1 MVSINSSYDD
11 LNSVGTSNLQLYLS
25 EIGKIKLLPKD
36 ETEKLAIKYRENGD
50 KQAAAEMVLANLRLV
65 VKVVSDYQK
74 YWTSNFLDL
83 IQEGNVGLTRAVDKY
98 DPSRGVK
105 FSSYAAYWIRA
116 HVLKFIMDNWRL
128 VKIGTTQAQRKLFF
142 KLSHERKVLEA
153 QGIQPD
159 TKMLSKRL
167 GVNEKEVVEMDKR
180 LGNSEVSLEAPITS
194 NSDDEQMIFLV
205 QEGPSV
211 EDMVVDCDFKDR
223 LHNLLEAQNDSFS
236 ARERV
241 ILYERLMTDDGRT
254 LRDIADQFE
263 ISRERVRQV
272 ELALLKKLRTAI
284 SDEMQ
289 YEMAS

>member
-1 MVSINSSYDD
+1 MVSINASYND
-11 LNSVGTSNLQLYLS
+11 LNSASSSNLQMYLR

-36 ETEKLAIKYRENGD
+36 ETEKLAVKYHEEGD
-50 KQAAAEMVLANLRLV
+50 KKAGAEMVLANLRLV

-83 IQEGNVGLTRAVDKY
+83 IQEGNVGLTRAVEKY

-116 HVLKFIMDNWRL
+116 HILKFIMDNWRL

-142 KLSHERKVLEA
+142 KLGHERKMLEA
-153 QGIQPD
+153 QGLEPD
-159 TKMLSKRL
+159 AKLLSERL
-167 GVNEKEVVEMDKR
+167 SVNEKEVVEMDKR
-180 LGNSEVSLEAPITS
+180 LGNSEVSLEAPIKANS
-194 NSDDEQMIFLV
+194 NDEQKIFLV
-205 QEGPSV
+205 QDGPSV
-211 EDMVVDCDFKDR
+211 EDIVVESDFKDR
-223 LHNLLEAQNDSFS
+223 LHDFLGEQDATFS

-254 LRDIADQFE
+254 LRDIAEQFA

-272 ELALLKKLRTAI
+272 ELALLKKLKNAMNE
-284 SDEMQ
+284 EM
-289 YEMAS
+289 EFDLAG